1 VYYIYVLRIHFFKIS
16 DFKFQVFGCMIVWWS
31 LFIFTL
37 IFIQIFNWVNSLL
50 ILIQSYNLTIPVFQ
64 LFYFLI
70 FNLCFFIC
78 LHILVIYRR
87 NWILFRIYLFIVFLY
102 KHCLLSLKFLL
113 RILQFHFF
121 IFIFHIILTLI
132 YFYFL
137 KIILKVNSRSSL
149 AVRHYIDLLKLVL

>member
-1 VYYIYVLRIHFFKIS
+1 
-16 DFKFQVFGCMIVWWS
+16 MIVWWS

-37 IFIQIFNWVNSLL
+37 IFIQIFNWSNSFL
-50 ILIQSYNLTIPVFQ
+50 ILIQSYNLAIPVFQ

-113 RILQFHFF
+113 RMLQFHFF

-149 AVRHYIDLLKLVL
+149 AIRHYIDLLKLVL

>member
-1 VYYIYVLRIHFFKIS
+1 MYYIYVLRIHFFKIS